1 MYLYCVEQF
10 RHLLDFV
17 YYKRLVG
24 FPFRELDWIVAR
36 RLAEIVV
43 IHRVAAHIGNRCCR
57 GKRRLAG
64 LPSAGY
70 VDDSPIAQRLD
81 DIR

>member
-1 MYLYCVEQF
+1 MDLYCVEQL

-17 YYKRLVG
+17 YDKRLAG
-24 FPFRELDWIVAR
+24 FPLRELDWIVAR
-36 RLAEIVV
+36 RLAEIFV
-43 IHRVAAHIGNRCCR
+43 IHRVAAHIGNGGCR